1 MPNATAPVSVG
12 QIVAVG
18 SEPAQIGD
26 EAVVGLGDGH
36 LAVARQDDAVADG
49 PHQVAAARQNHQ
61 LGLVAARRHCVAE
74 NRSNKNQKNK
84 QTNKQTNTISVW
96 TFLRAVSVSSRSWLI
111 VFQTI
116 ALDGYFQVAFR
127 VDYSMDDLVITPQY
141 FSFRFLVFK
150 SMSAHFSDHF
160 IGLAASKSTS
170 SRLFHELSG

>member
-74 NRSNKNQKNK
+74 NRSNKNQKKTK
-84 QTNKQTNTISVW
+84 QTNKQTRYQYGHS
-96 TFLRAVSVSSRSWLI
+96 FEPSR
-111 VFQTI
+111 
-116 ALDGYFQVAFR
+116 FR
-127 VDYSMDDLVITPQY
+127 VEVGSL
-141 FSFRFLVFK
+141 FSK
-150 SMSAHFSDHF
+150 
-160 IGLAASKSTS
+160 
-170 SRLFHELSG
+170 RLH